1 MLNKIAD
8 YYYDGTLDAVICPS
22 CIKQYE
28 AENANYAALGETKSL
43 RHREGAPLTCTCC
56 NSKINSEYGELTV

>member
-8 YYYDGTLDAVICPS
+8 YYYDGTLDAVICPN

-28 AENANYAALGETKSL
+28 AENENYKELANISPIKHL
-43 RHREGAPLTCTCC
+43 EGAPLTCTCC